1 MGRYPTPWEFFL
13 SLIHQHA
20 ASWLGALLGLAT
32 AAFGLQACVSADCS
46 DTPRCEGNVLIYC
59 RRGELFPRDY
69 EEKQDCAVEGME
81 CVQTASYIACALRDP
96 TCHTGSYCKEDT
108 AIFCSDALPGYSE
121 TQRRCA
127 PYACVQAEGDS
138 PTCVDEAGE
147 CFHLPDGQYCR
158 EYSTIAYECFQRA
171 TIRSTRMCSYCYI
184 NADGL
189 AASEDT
195 KVPCF

>member
-1 MGRYPTPWEFFL
+1 
-13 SLIHQHA
+13 LIIRC
-20 ASWLGALLGLAT
+20 ASDALLFLGALVVLP
-32 AAFGLQACVSADCS
+32 GLQGCVSADCS
-46 DTPRCEGNVLIYC
+46 DTPRCEGSVLIYC
-59 RRGELFPRDY
+59 QTGSDLLPHDY
-69 EEKQDCAVEGME
+69 EEKQDCAAEGME
-81 CVQTASYIACALRDP
+81 CVQTASHIACALRDP
-96 TCHTGSYCKEDT
+96 TCHTGSYCKGDT

-138 PTCVDEAGE
+138 PTCVDETKE
-147 CFHLPDGQYCR
+147 CFHQPDGQYCR
-158 EYSTIAYECFQRA
+158 GYSTVAYECFQRA
-171 TIRSTRMCSYCYI
+171 LVRSTQMCSYCYI